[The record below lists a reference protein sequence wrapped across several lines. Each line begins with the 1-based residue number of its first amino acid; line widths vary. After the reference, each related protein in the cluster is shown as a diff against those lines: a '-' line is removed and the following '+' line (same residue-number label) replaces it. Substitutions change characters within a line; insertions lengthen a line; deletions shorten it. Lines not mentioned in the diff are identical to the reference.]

1 MEASCGWLSTR
12 RPGTEARSAN
22 KTAGRCPYNEV
33 LETVVEVLRERGRE
47 IFRQVE
53 ATNRRNT
60 GSIPRF
66 VNEDLAEK
74 IRRRRGLTFATGS

>member
-1 MEASCGWLSTR
+1 M
-12 RPGTEARSAN
+12 
-22 KTAGRCPYNEV
+22 
-33 LETVVEVLRERGRE
+33 EVLRERGRE

-66 VNEDLAEK
+66 GNEDLAEK
-74 IRRRRGLTFATGS
+74 IRRRRGLTFTTDS